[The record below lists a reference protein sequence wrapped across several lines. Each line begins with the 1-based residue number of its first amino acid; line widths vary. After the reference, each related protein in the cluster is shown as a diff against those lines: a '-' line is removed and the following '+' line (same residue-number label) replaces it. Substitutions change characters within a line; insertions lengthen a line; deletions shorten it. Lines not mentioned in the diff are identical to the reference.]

1 MSETGIGRVLVAS
14 LHQGIADILP
24 DRLSFYEN
32 WLHSKGLRDGTIGL
46 APLYAVLRFLR
57 EENGEAEDHQQQH
70 AGGIYRAITAR
81 AGEYAADW
89 TVESM
94 GGLERAILRAAP
106 EWLRRRLVMRVGRKV
121 VRSSYGG
128 SHVRSRLRRRT
139 ADIAVRASIFCTVRE
154 PISYPLCGFYA
165 AAFTRLL
172 TNFDMRA
179 RAEVVT
185 CRAKGEPTCA
195 IRVDFLNGNQIEA

>member
-24 DRLSFYEN
+24 GRLSFYEN

-46 APLYAVLRFLR
+46 APLYAVLSFLR
-57 EENGEAEDHQQQH
+57 EEKGEDEDHRSH
-70 AGGIYRAITAR
+70 AGDVYRAITTR

-89 TVESM
+89 TVDSM
-94 GGLERAILRAAP
+94 GGFERAVLKAAP
-106 EWLRRRLVMRVGRKV
+106 EWLRGRLVMRVGRRV

-195 IRVDFLNGNQIEA
+195 IRVDLLNRNQTEP